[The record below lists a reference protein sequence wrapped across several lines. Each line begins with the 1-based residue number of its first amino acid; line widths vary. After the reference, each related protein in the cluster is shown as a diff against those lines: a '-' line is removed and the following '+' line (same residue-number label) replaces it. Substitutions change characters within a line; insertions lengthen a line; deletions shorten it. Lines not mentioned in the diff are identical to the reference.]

1 MRKFHLNASQR
12 KSNLWLGGLTTL
24 GLLII
29 AAILG
34 QIAANVETGTNL
46 MLVVMGV
53 TSGVLV
59 RGSTKRGWTYAMA
72 EKGSPIPF
80 NWNARRRLGVLWRT
94 LAVLFM
100 GLLIIG
106 GLDGLAAGDTA
117 VMVFMTL
124 ALIAITAGGILVGLR
139 YGWNEAQASVQSID
153 QVGVTP

>member
-1 MRKFHLNASQR
+1 MRQFHLNASQR

-53 TSGVLV
+53 KSGVLV

-80 NWNARRRLGVLWRT
+80 TWTAKRRLGVLWRT
-94 LAVLFM
+94 VAVLFI

-106 GLDGLAAGDTA
+106 GLDGLAAGDVVLA
-117 VMVFMTL
+117 LFMAF
-124 ALIAITAGGILVGLR
+124 ALIAITTSGILVGLR

-153 QVGVTP
+153 RAGVTP